1 MTENVNRMMVNPPV
15 FPSGIVESGMTG
27 DGEERITSLEIATM
41 TNKLHKNVMQSI
53 RKMEAAWIKVNGLG
67 FKLVNY
73 QDQKG
78 ETRPC
83 YSLTKRESLYIATK
97 FNDEARAKLVL
108 RWEELEIKHREQV
121 QAEQMKPQQS
131 FLQDKLTVAN
141 WVMDSLRYSD
151 AARLQLV
158 SQIAE
163 PYGVPVPDYVHAPNG
178 ASHAVSELLKER
190 GVELSA
196 IKFNKL
202 ALAAGLL
209 EEKTRKGAHGK
220 VHKYYSVT
228 EKGLEYALND
238 IYKDVL
244 DKPFQSG
251 MTTSLGRCW
260 KSSVT
265 SHLVKEICLQA
276 VRHTRT
282 TVVIMIYNREGGEGV
297 MRSPLFLW

>member
-15 FPSGIVESGMTG
+15 FPSSSVNAGEAGG
-27 DGEERITSLEIATM
+27 NEERITSLEIATM

-53 RKMEAAWIKVNGLG
+53 RKMEVAWVKVNGLG

-97 FNDEARAKLVL
+97 FNDEARAKLIL
-108 RWEELEIKHREQV
+108 RWEELEIKHREQAQAKM
-121 QAEQMKPQQS
+121 QAEQVKPQQS

-158 SQIAE
+158 SQITK

-178 ASHAVSELLKER
+178 ASHAVSKLLKER

-209 EEKTRKGAHGK
+209 EEKTRKGTNGK

-228 EKGLEYALND
+228 EKGLVYALND
-238 IYKDVL
+238 IYKDVPGQTIPKWYDNKFGEVL
-244 DKPFQSG
+244 EIIG
-251 MTTSLGRCW
+251 Y
-260 KSSVT
+260 KSSEQT
-265 SHLVKEICLQA
+265 DMFAS
-276 VRHTRT
+276 
-282 TVVIMIYNREGGEGV
+282 GEAHN
-297 MRSPLFLW
+297 

>member
-15 FPSGIVESGMTG
+15 FPSGSVKSGMTG
-27 DGEERITSLEIATM
+27 DGEERITSLEIAEM
-41 TNKLHKNVMQSI
+41 ANKRHSDVMRSI
-53 RKMEAAWIKVNGLG
+53 RNMEKAWLQVNGRN
-67 FKLVNY
+67 FALVDY

-78 ETRPC
+78 EYRPC
-83 YSLTKRESLYIATK
+83 YSLTKKESLYIATK
-97 FNDEARAKLVL
+97 FDDVMRAKLIN
-108 RWEELEIKHREQV
+108 RWEELENKHREQV

-158 SQIAE
+158 SHIAE

-209 EEKTRKGAHGK
+209 EEKTRKGTHGK

-238 IYKDVL
+238 IYKDVPGQTIPKWYDNKFGEVL
-244 DKPFQSG
+244 EIIGYKPSSQGDMFASG
-251 MTTSLGRCW
+251 ET
-260 KSSVT
+260 
-265 SHLVKEICLQA
+265 H
-276 VRHTRT
+276 
-282 TVVIMIYNREGGEGV
+282 
-297 MRSPLFLW
+297 

>member
-15 FPSGIVESGMTG
+15 FPSSSVNAGEAGG
-27 DGEERITSLEIATM
+27 NEERITSLEIATM

-53 RKMEAAWIKVNGLG
+53 RKMEVAWVKVNGLG

-97 FNDEARAKLVL
+97 FNDEARAKLIL
-108 RWEELEIKHREQV
+108 RWEELEIKHREQAQAKM
-121 QAEQMKPQQS
+121 QAEQVKPQQS

-158 SQIAE
+158 SQIAK

-190 GVELSA
+190 DVELSA

-238 IYKDVL
+238 IYKDVPGQTIPKWYDNKFVEVL
-244 DKPFQSG
+244 EIIGYKPSSQGDMFASG
-251 MTTSLGRCW
+251 ET
-260 KSSVT
+260 
-265 SHLVKEICLQA
+265 H
-276 VRHTRT
+276 
-282 TVVIMIYNREGGEGV
+282 
-297 MRSPLFLW
+297 

>member
-15 FPSGIVESGMTG
+15 FPSGSVKSGMTG
-27 DGEERITSLEIATM
+27 DGEERITSLEIAEM
-41 TNKLHKNVMQSI
+41 ANKRHSDVMRSI
-53 RKMEAAWIKVNGLG
+53 RNMEKAWLQVNGRN
-67 FKLVNY
+67 FALVDY

-78 ETRPC
+78 EYRPC
-83 YSLTKRESLYIATK
+83 YSLTKKESLYIATK
-97 FNDEARAKLVL
+97 FDDVMRAKLIN
-108 RWEELEIKHREQV
+108 RWEELENKHREQV

-190 GVELSA
+190 DVELSA

-238 IYKDVL
+238 IYKDVPGQTIPKWYDNKFGEVL
-244 DKPFQSG
+244 EIIGYKP
-251 MTTSLGRCW
+251 
-260 KSSVT
+260 SS
-265 SHLVKEICLQA
+265 QGDMFA
-276 VRHTRT
+276 
-282 TVVIMIYNREGGEGV
+282 NGETH
-297 MRSPLFLW
+297 

>member
-15 FPSGIVESGMTG
+15 FPSGSVKSGMTG
-27 DGEERITSLEIATM
+27 DGEERITSLEIAEM
-41 TNKLHKNVMQSI
+41 ANKRHSDVMRSI
-53 RKMEAAWIKVNGLG
+53 RNMEKAWLQVNGRN
-67 FKLVNY
+67 FALVDY

-78 ETRPC
+78 EYRPC
-83 YSLTKRESLYIATK
+83 YSLTKKESLYIATK
-97 FNDEARAKLVL
+97 FDDVMRAKLIN
-108 RWEELEIKHREQV
+108 RWEELENKHREQV

-190 GVELSA
+190 DVELSA

-238 IYKDVL
+238 IYKDVPGQTIPKWYDNKFVEVL
-244 DKPFQSG
+244 EIIGYKPSSQGDMFASG
-251 MTTSLGRCW
+251 ET
-260 KSSVT
+260 
-265 SHLVKEICLQA
+265 H
-276 VRHTRT
+276 
-282 TVVIMIYNREGGEGV
+282 
-297 MRSPLFLW
+297 

>member
-15 FPSGIVESGMTG
+15 FPSSSVNAGEAGG
-27 DGEERITSLEIATM
+27 NEERITSLEIATM

-53 RKMEAAWIKVNGLG
+53 RKMEVAWVKVNGLG

-97 FNDEARAKLVL
+97 FNDEARAKLIL
-108 RWEELEIKHREQV
+108 RWEELEIKHREQAQAKM
-121 QAEQMKPQQS
+121 QAEQVKPQQS

-158 SQIAE
+158 SQIAK
-163 PYGVPVPDYVHAPNG
+163 PYGVPVPDYIHAPNG

-190 GVELSA
+190 GVVLSA

-209 EEKTRKGAHGK
+209 EEKTRKGTNGK

-228 EKGLEYALND
+228 EKGLVYALND
-238 IYKDVL
+238 IYKDVPEQTIPKWYDNKFGEVL
-244 DKPFQSG
+244 EIIG
-251 MTTSLGRCW
+251 Y
-260 KSSVT
+260 KSSEQT
-265 SHLVKEICLQA
+265 DMFAS
-276 VRHTRT
+276 
-282 TVVIMIYNREGGEGV
+282 GEAHN
-297 MRSPLFLW
+297 

>member
-1 MTENVNRMMVNPPV
+1 MTEKVNRMMVNPPV
-15 FPSGIVESGMTG
+15 FPSGSVKFGMTG
-27 DGEERITSLEIATM
+27 DGEERITSLEIAEM
-41 TNKLHKNVMQSI
+41 ANKRHSDVMRSI
-53 RKMEAAWIKVNGLG
+53 RNMEKAWLQVNGRN
-67 FKLVNY
+67 FALVDY

-78 ETRPC
+78 EYRPC
-83 YSLTKRESLYIATK
+83 YSLTKKESLYIATK
-97 FNDEARAKLVL
+97 FDDVMRAKLIN

-121 QAEQMKPQQS
+121 QSEQMKPQQS

-209 EEKTRKGAHGK
+209 EEKTRKGTHGK

-238 IYKDVL
+238 IYKDVPGQTIPKWYDNKFGEVL
-244 DKPFQSG
+244 EIIGYKPSSQGDMFASG
-251 MTTSLGRCW
+251 ET
-260 KSSVT
+260 
-265 SHLVKEICLQA
+265 H
-276 VRHTRT
+276 
-282 TVVIMIYNREGGEGV
+282 
-297 MRSPLFLW
+297 

>member
-1 MTENVNRMMVNPPV
+1 MTENVNRMMVNLPV
-15 FPSGIVESGMTG
+15 FPSGSVKSGMKG
-27 DGEERITSLEIATM
+27 DGEERITSLEIAEM
-41 TNKLHKNVMQSI
+41 ANKRHSDVMRSI
-53 RKMEAAWIKVNGLG
+53 RNMEKAWLQVNGRN
-67 FKLVNY
+67 FALVDY

-78 ETRPC
+78 EHRPC
-83 YSLTKRESLYIATK
+83 YSLTKKESLYIATK
-97 FNDEARAKLVL
+97 FDDVMRAKLIN

-209 EEKTRKGAHGK
+209 EEKTRKGTNSK

-228 EKGLEYALND
+228 EKGLVYALND
-238 IYKDVL
+238 IYKDVPGQTIPKWYDNKFEEVL
-244 DKPFQSG
+244 KIIG
-251 MTTSLGRCW
+251 Y
-260 KSSVT
+260 KSSKQVDMFA
-265 SHLVKEICLQA
+265 S
-276 VRHTRT
+276 
-282 TVVIMIYNREGGEGV
+282 GETH
-297 MRSPLFLW
+297 

>member
-1 MTENVNRMMVNPPV
+1 MIENVNRMMVNPPV
-15 FPSGIVESGMTG
+15 FPSGSVKSGMTG
-27 DGEERITSLEIATM
+27 DGEERITSLEIAEM
-41 TNKLHKNVMQSI
+41 ANKRHSDVMRSI
-53 RKMEAAWIKVNGLG
+53 RNMEKAWLQVNGRN
-67 FKLVNY
+67 FALVDY

-78 ETRPC
+78 EYRPC
-83 YSLTKRESLYIATK
+83 YSLTKKESLYIATK
-97 FNDEARAKLVL
+97 FDDVMRAKLIN
-108 RWEELEIKHREQV
+108 RWEELENKHREQV

-238 IYKDVL
+238 IYKDVPGQTIPKWYDNKFGEVL
-244 DKPFQSG
+244 EIIGYKPSSQGDMFASG
-251 MTTSLGRCW
+251 ET
-260 KSSVT
+260 
-265 SHLVKEICLQA
+265 H
-276 VRHTRT
+276 
-282 TVVIMIYNREGGEGV
+282 
-297 MRSPLFLW
+297 

>member
-15 FPSGIVESGMTG
+15 FPSGIVKSGMTG
-27 DGEERITSLEIATM
+27 DGEERITSLEIAELAG
-41 TNKLHKNVMQSI
+41 KPHADVLKAI
-53 RKMEAAWIKVNGLG
+53 RKMEEPWKKVAEGKFSLGYYLDANG
-67 FKLVNY
+67 
-73 QDQKG
+73 Q
-78 ETRPC
+78 ERPC
-83 YSLTKRESLYIATK
+83 YYLTKRESLYIATK

-121 QAEQMKPQQS
+121 QAKMQAEQVKPQQS

-190 GVELSA
+190 SVGLSA
-196 IKFNKL
+196 IKFNKM

-209 EEKTRKGAHGK
+209 EEKTRKGTHGK

-244 DKPFQSG
+244 GQTIPKWYDNKFEEVLEIIG
-251 MTTSLGRCW
+251 Y
-260 KSSVT
+260 KSSKQVDMFANSET
-265 SHLVKEICLQA
+265 H
-276 VRHTRT
+276 
-282 TVVIMIYNREGGEGV
+282 
-297 MRSPLFLW
+297 

>member
-15 FPSGIVESGMTG
+15 FPSGSVKSGMTG
-27 DGEERITSLEIATM
+27 DGEERITSLEIAELAG
-41 TNKLHKNVMQSI
+41 KPHADVLKAI
-53 RKMEAAWIKVNGLG
+53 RKMEEPWKKVAEGNFSLGYYLDANG
-67 FKLVNY
+67 
-73 QDQKG
+73 Q
-78 ETRPC
+78 ERPC
-83 YSLTKRESLYIATK
+83 YYLTKRESLYIATK

-108 RWEELEIKHREQV
+108 RWEELEINHREQV
-121 QAEQMKPQQS
+121 QAKMRAEQMKPQQS

-220 VHKYYSVT
+220 VPST
-228 EKGLEYALND
+228 
-238 IYKDVL
+238 IPSQRKDWSML
-244 DKPFQSG
+244 
-251 MTTSLGRCW
+251 
-260 KSSVT
+260 
-265 SHLVKEICLQA
+265 
-276 VRHTRT
+276 
-282 TVVIMIYNREGGEGV
+282 
-297 MRSPLFLW
+297 

>member
-15 FPSGIVESGMTG
+15 FPSGSVKSGMTG
-27 DGEERITSLEIATM
+27 DGEERITSLEIAEM
-41 TNKLHKNVMQSI
+41 ANKRHSDVMRSI
-53 RKMEAAWIKVNGLG
+53 RNMEKAWLQVNGRN
-67 FKLVNY
+67 FALVDY

-78 ETRPC
+78 EYRPC
-83 YSLTKRESLYIATK
+83 YSLTKKESLYIATK
-97 FNDEARAKLVL
+97 FDDVMRAKLIN
-108 RWEELEIKHREQV
+108 RWEELENKHREQV

-158 SQIAE
+158 SHIAE

-209 EEKTRKGAHGK
+209 EEKTRKGTHGK

-228 EKGLEYALND
+228 EKGLVYALND
-238 IYKDVL
+238 IYKDVPGQTIPKWYDNKFGEVL
-244 DKPFQSG
+244 EIIGYKPSSQGDMFASG
-251 MTTSLGRCW
+251 ET
-260 KSSVT
+260 
-265 SHLVKEICLQA
+265 H
-276 VRHTRT
+276 
-282 TVVIMIYNREGGEGV
+282 
-297 MRSPLFLW
+297 

>member
-15 FPSGIVESGMTG
+15 FQSSSVNAGEAGG
-27 DGEERITSLEIATM
+27 NEERITSLEIATM

-53 RKMEAAWIKVNGLG
+53 RKMEVAWVKVNGLG

-97 FNDEARAKLVL
+97 FNDEARAKLIL
-108 RWEELEIKHREQV
+108 RWEELEIKHREQAQAKM
-121 QAEQMKPQQS
+121 QAEQVKPQQS

-158 SQIAE
+158 SQIAK

-209 EEKTRKGAHGK
+209 EEKTRKGTNGK

-228 EKGLEYALND
+228 EKGLVYALND
-238 IYKDVL
+238 IYKDVPGQTIPKWYDNKFGEVL
-244 DKPFQSG
+244 EIIG
-251 MTTSLGRCW
+251 Y
-260 KSSVT
+260 KSSEQT
-265 SHLVKEICLQA
+265 DMFAS
-276 VRHTRT
+276 
-282 TVVIMIYNREGGEGV
+282 GEAHN
-297 MRSPLFLW
+297 

>member
-15 FPSGIVESGMTG
+15 FPSSSVNAGEAGG
-27 DGEERITSLEIATM
+27 NEERITSLEIATM

-53 RKMEAAWIKVNGLG
+53 RKMEVAWVKVNGLG

-83 YSLTKRESLYIATK
+83 YSLTKHESLYIATK
-97 FNDEARAKLVL
+97 FNDEARAKLIL
-108 RWEELEIKHREQV
+108 RWEELEIKHREQAQAKM
-121 QAEQMKPQQS
+121 QAEQVKPQQS

-158 SQIAE
+158 SQIAK

-209 EEKTRKGAHGK
+209 EEKTRKGTNGK

-228 EKGLEYALND
+228 EKGLVYALND
-238 IYKDVL
+238 IYKDVPGQTIPKWYDNKFGEVL
-244 DKPFQSG
+244 EIIG
-251 MTTSLGRCW
+251 Y
-260 KSSVT
+260 KSSEQT
-265 SHLVKEICLQA
+265 DMFAS
-276 VRHTRT
+276 
-282 TVVIMIYNREGGEGV
+282 GEAHN
-297 MRSPLFLW
+297 

>member
-15 FPSGIVESGMTG
+15 FPSSSVNAGEAGG
-27 DGEERITSLEIATM
+27 NEERITSLEIATM
-41 TNKLHKNVMQSI
+41 TNKLHKNVMRSI
-53 RKMEAAWIKVNGLG
+53 RKMEVAWVKVNGLG
-67 FKLVNY
+67 FELVNY

-97 FNDEARAKLVL
+97 FNDEARAKLIL
-108 RWEELEIKHREQV
+108 RWEELEIKHREQAQAKM

-190 GVELSA
+190 GAELSA

-209 EEKTRKGAHGK
+209 EEKTRKGTHGK

-238 IYKDVL
+238 IYKDVPGQTIPKWYDNKFGEVL
-244 DKPFQSG
+244 EIIGYKPSSQGDMFASG
-251 MTTSLGRCW
+251 ET
-260 KSSVT
+260 
-265 SHLVKEICLQA
+265 H
-276 VRHTRT
+276 
-282 TVVIMIYNREGGEGV
+282 
-297 MRSPLFLW
+297 

>member
-15 FPSGIVESGMTG
+15 FPSGSVKSGMTG
-27 DGEERITSLEIATM
+27 DGEERITSLEIAEM
-41 TNKLHKNVMQSI
+41 ANKRHSDVMRSI
-53 RKMEAAWIKVNGLG
+53 RNMEKAWLQVNGRN
-67 FKLVNY
+67 FALVDD

-78 ETRPC
+78 EYRPC
-83 YSLTKRESLYIATK
+83 YSLTKKESLYIATK
-97 FNDEARAKLVL
+97 FDDVMRAKLIN
-108 RWEELEIKHREQV
+108 RWEELENKHREQV

-238 IYKDVL
+238 IYKDVPGQTIPKWYDNKFGEVL
-244 DKPFQSG
+244 EIIGYKPSSQGDMFASG
-251 MTTSLGRCW
+251 ET
-260 KSSVT
+260 
-265 SHLVKEICLQA
+265 H
-276 VRHTRT
+276 
-282 TVVIMIYNREGGEGV
+282 
-297 MRSPLFLW
+297 

>member
-15 FPSGIVESGMTG
+15 FPSSSVNAGEAGG
-27 DGEERITSLEIATM
+27 NEERITSLEIATM

-53 RKMEAAWIKVNGLG
+53 RKMEVAWVKVNGLG

-97 FNDEARAKLVL
+97 FNDEARAKLIL
-108 RWEELEIKHREQV
+108 RWEELEIKHREQAQAKM
-121 QAEQMKPQQS
+121 QAEQVKPQQS
-131 FLQDKLTVAN
+131 FLQDKLAVAN

-158 SQIAE
+158 SQIAK

-209 EEKTRKGAHGK
+209 EEKTRKGTNGK

-228 EKGLEYALND
+228 EKGLVYALND
-238 IYKDVL
+238 IYKDVPGQTIPKWYDNKFGEVL
-244 DKPFQSG
+244 EIIG
-251 MTTSLGRCW
+251 Y
-260 KSSVT
+260 KSSEQT
-265 SHLVKEICLQA
+265 DMFAS
-276 VRHTRT
+276 
-282 TVVIMIYNREGGEGV
+282 GEAHN
-297 MRSPLFLW
+297 

>member
-15 FPSGIVESGMTG
+15 FPSGSVKSGMTG
-27 DGEERITSLEIATM
+27 DGEERITSLEIAEM
-41 TNKLHKNVMQSI
+41 ANKRHSDVMRSI
-53 RKMEAAWIKVNGLG
+53 RNMEKAWLQVNGRN
-67 FKLVNY
+67 FALVDY

-78 ETRPC
+78 EYRPC
-83 YSLTKRESLYIATK
+83 YSLTKKESLYIATK
-97 FNDEARAKLVL
+97 FDDVMRAKLIN
-108 RWEELEIKHREQV
+108 RWEELENKHREQV

-190 GVELSA
+190 DVELSA

-238 IYKDVL
+238 IYKDVPGQTIPHWY
-244 DKPFQSG
+244 DSKFG
-251 MTTSLGRCW
+251 EVLGIIGY
-260 KSSVT
+260 KSSKQVDMFA
-265 SHLVKEICLQA
+265 S
-276 VRHTRT
+276 
-282 TVVIMIYNREGGEGV
+282 GETH
-297 MRSPLFLW
+297 

>member
-15 FPSGIVESGMTG
+15 FPSGSFNAGEAGG
-27 DGEERITSLEIATM
+27 NEERITSLDIATM

-53 RKMEAAWIKVNGLG
+53 RKMEAAWVKVNGLG

-97 FNDEARAKLVL
+97 FNDEARAKLIL
-108 RWEELEIKHREQV
+108 RWEELEIKHREQAQTKM

-190 GVELSA
+190 GVVLSA
-196 IKFNKL
+196 IKFNKM

-209 EEKTRKGAHGK
+209 EEKTRKGTHGK

-238 IYKDVL
+238 IYKDVPGQTIPKWYDNKFEEVL
-244 DKPFQSG
+244 EIIGYKPSKQVDMFA
-251 MTTSLGRCW
+251 
-260 KSSVT
+260 SSET
-265 SHLVKEICLQA
+265 H
-276 VRHTRT
+276 
-282 TVVIMIYNREGGEGV
+282 
-297 MRSPLFLW
+297 

>member
-15 FPSGIVESGMTG
+15 FPSGSVKSGMTG
-27 DGEERITSLEIATM
+27 DGEERITSLEIAEM
-41 TNKLHKNVMQSI
+41 ANKRHSDVMRSI
-53 RKMEAAWIKVNGLG
+53 RNMEKAWLQVNGRN
-67 FKLVNY
+67 FALVDY

-78 ETRPC
+78 EYRPC
-83 YSLTKRESLYIATK
+83 YSLTKKESLYIATK
-97 FNDEARAKLVL
+97 FDDVMRAKLIN
-108 RWEELEIKHREQV
+108 RWEELENKHREQV

-163 PYGVPVPDYVHAPNG
+163 PYGVPVPDYVHAPSG

-190 GVELSA
+190 DVELSA

-238 IYKDVL
+238 IYKDVPGQTIPKWYDNKFGEVL
-244 DKPFQSG
+244 ETIGYKPSSQGDMFASG
-251 MTTSLGRCW
+251 ET
-260 KSSVT
+260 
-265 SHLVKEICLQA
+265 H
-276 VRHTRT
+276 
-282 TVVIMIYNREGGEGV
+282 
-297 MRSPLFLW
+297 

>member
-15 FPSGIVESGMTG
+15 FPSSSANAGEAGG
-27 DGEERITSLEIATM
+27 NEERITSLEIATM

-53 RKMEAAWIKVNGLG
+53 RKMEVAWVKVNGLG

-97 FNDEARAKLVL
+97 FNDEARAKLIL
-108 RWEELEIKHREQV
+108 RWEELEIKHREQAQAKM
-121 QAEQMKPQQS
+121 QAEQVKPQQS

-158 SQIAE
+158 SQIAN

-209 EEKTRKGAHGK
+209 EEKTRKGTNGK

-228 EKGLEYALND
+228 EKGLVYALND
-238 IYKDVL
+238 IYKDVPGQTIPKWYDNKFGEVL
-244 DKPFQSG
+244 EIIG
-251 MTTSLGRCW
+251 Y
-260 KSSVT
+260 KSSEQT
-265 SHLVKEICLQA
+265 DMFAS
-276 VRHTRT
+276 
-282 TVVIMIYNREGGEGV
+282 GEAHN
-297 MRSPLFLW
+297 

>member
-15 FPSGIVESGMTG
+15 FPSGSVKSGMTG
-27 DGEERITSLEIATM
+27 DGEERITSLEIAEM
-41 TNKLHKNVMQSI
+41 ANKRHSDVMRSI
-53 RKMEAAWIKVNGLG
+53 RNMEKAWLQVNGRN
-67 FKLVNY
+67 FALVDY

-78 ETRPC
+78 EHRPC
-83 YSLTKRESLYIATK
+83 YSLTKKESLYIATK
-97 FNDEARAKLVL
+97 FDDVMRAKLIN

-190 GVELSA
+190 GVVLSA
-196 IKFNKL
+196 IKFNKM
-202 ALAAGLL
+202 ALTAGLL
-209 EEKTRKGAHGK
+209 EEKTRKGTHGK

-228 EKGLEYALND
+228 EKGLVYALND
-238 IYKDVL
+238 IYKDVPGQTIPKWYDNKFEEVL
-244 DKPFQSG
+244 EIIGYKPSKQVDMFA
-251 MTTSLGRCW
+251 
-260 KSSVT
+260 SSET
-265 SHLVKEICLQA
+265 H
-276 VRHTRT
+276 
-282 TVVIMIYNREGGEGV
+282 
-297 MRSPLFLW
+297 

>member
-15 FPSGIVESGMTG
+15 FPSGSVKSGMTG
-27 DGEERITSLEIATM
+27 DGEERITSLEIAEM
-41 TNKLHKNVMQSI
+41 ANKRHSDVMRSI
-53 RKMEAAWIKVNGLG
+53 RNMEKAWLQVNGRN
-67 FKLVNY
+67 FALVDY

-78 ETRPC
+78 EYRPC
-83 YSLTKRESLYIATK
+83 YSLTKKESLYIATK
-97 FNDEARAKLVL
+97 FDDVMRAKLIN
-108 RWEELEIKHREQV
+108 RWEELENKHREKV

-190 GVELSA
+190 DVELSA

-238 IYKDVL
+238 IYKDVPGQTIPKWYDNKFGEVL
-244 DKPFQSG
+244 EIIGYKPSSQGDMFASG
-251 MTTSLGRCW
+251 ET
-260 KSSVT
+260 
-265 SHLVKEICLQA
+265 H
-276 VRHTRT
+276 
-282 TVVIMIYNREGGEGV
+282 
-297 MRSPLFLW
+297 

>member
-15 FPSGIVESGMTG
+15 FPSGIVKSGMTG
-27 DGEERITSLEIATM
+27 DGEERITSLEIAEM
-41 TNKLHKNVMQSI
+41 ANKRHSDVMRSI
-53 RKMEAAWIKVNGLG
+53 RNMEKAWLQVNGRN
-67 FKLVNY
+67 FALVDY

-78 ETRPC
+78 EHRPC
-83 YSLTKRESLYIATK
+83 YSLTKKESLYIATK
-97 FNDEARAKLVL
+97 FDDVMRAKLIN
-108 RWEELEIKHREQV
+108 RGEELEIKHREQV
-121 QAEQMKPQQS
+121 QSEQMTQQS

-209 EEKTRKGAHGK
+209 EEKTRKGTHGK

-238 IYKDVL
+238 IYKDVPGQTIPKWYDNKFGEVL
-244 DKPFQSG
+244 EIIGYKPSSQGDMFASG
-251 MTTSLGRCW
+251 ET
-260 KSSVT
+260 
-265 SHLVKEICLQA
+265 H
-276 VRHTRT
+276 
-282 TVVIMIYNREGGEGV
+282 
-297 MRSPLFLW
+297 

>member
-15 FPSGIVESGMTG
+15 FPSGIVKSGMTG
-27 DGEERITSLEIATM
+27 DGEERITSLEIAEM
-41 TNKLHKNVMQSI
+41 ANKRHSDVMRSI
-53 RKMEAAWIKVNGLG
+53 RNMEKAWLQVNGRN
-67 FKLVNY
+67 FALVDY

-78 ETRPC
+78 EHRPC
-83 YSLTKRESLYIATK
+83 YSLTKKESLYIATK
-97 FNDEARAKLVL
+97 FDDVMRAKLIN

-121 QAEQMKPQQS
+121 QSEQMKPQQS

-209 EEKTRKGAHGK
+209 EEKTRKGTHGK

-238 IYKDVL
+238 IYKDVPGQTIPKWYDNKFWEVL
-244 DKPFQSG
+244 EIIGYKPSSQGDMFASG
-251 MTTSLGRCW
+251 ET
-260 KSSVT
+260 
-265 SHLVKEICLQA
+265 H
-276 VRHTRT
+276 
-282 TVVIMIYNREGGEGV
+282 
-297 MRSPLFLW
+297 

>member
-15 FPSGIVESGMTG
+15 FPSGSVKSGMTG
-27 DGEERITSLEIATM
+27 DGEERITSLEIAEM
-41 TNKLHKNVMQSI
+41 ANKRHSDVMRSI
-53 RKMEAAWIKVNGLG
+53 RNMEKAWLQVNGRN
-67 FKLVNY
+67 FALVDY

-78 ETRPC
+78 EHRPC
-83 YSLTKRESLYIATK
+83 YSLTKKESLYIATK
-97 FNDEARAKLVL
+97 FDDVMRAKLIN

-190 GVELSA
+190 GVVLSA

-209 EEKTRKGAHGK
+209 EEKTRKGTNGK

-228 EKGLEYALND
+228 EKGLVYALND
-238 IYKDVL
+238 IYKDVPGQTIPKWYDNKFGEVL
-244 DKPFQSG
+244 EIIG
-251 MTTSLGRCW
+251 Y
-260 KSSVT
+260 KSSEQT
-265 SHLVKEICLQA
+265 DMFAS
-276 VRHTRT
+276 
-282 TVVIMIYNREGGEGV
+282 GETHN
-297 MRSPLFLW
+297 

>member
-1 MTENVNRMMVNPPV
+1 MTENVNRMMVNLPV
-15 FPSGIVESGMTG
+15 FPSGSFNAGEAGG
-27 DGEERITSLEIATM
+27 NEERITSLEIATM

-53 RKMEAAWIKVNGLG
+53 RKMEAAWVKVNGLG

-97 FNDEARAKLVL
+97 FNDEARAKLIL
-108 RWEELEIKHREQV
+108 RWEELEIKHREQAQAKM

-190 GVELSA
+190 GVVLSA
-196 IKFNKL
+196 IKFNKM

-209 EEKTRKGAHGK
+209 EEKTRKGTHGK

-228 EKGLEYALND
+228 EKGLVYALND
-238 IYKDVL
+238 IYKDVPGQTIPKWYDNKFEEVL
-244 DKPFQSG
+244 EIIGYKPSKQVDMFA
-251 MTTSLGRCW
+251 
-260 KSSVT
+260 SSET
-265 SHLVKEICLQA
+265 H
-276 VRHTRT
+276 
-282 TVVIMIYNREGGEGV
+282 
-297 MRSPLFLW
+297 

>member
-1 MTENVNRMMVNPPV
+1 MAENVNRMMVNPPV
-15 FPSGIVESGMTG
+15 FPSGSVKSGMTG
-27 DGEERITSLEIATM
+27 DGEERITSLEIAEM
-41 TNKLHKNVMQSI
+41 ANKRHSDVMRSI
-53 RKMEAAWIKVNGLG
+53 RNMEKAWLQVNGRN
-67 FKLVNY
+67 FALVDY

-78 ETRPC
+78 EYRPC
-83 YSLTKRESLYIATK
+83 YSLTKKESLYIATK
-97 FNDEARAKLVL
+97 FDDVMRAKLIN
-108 RWEELEIKHREQV
+108 RWEELENKHREQV
-121 QAEQMKPQQS
+121 QAEQMNPQQS

-163 PYGVPVPDYVHAPNG
+163 PYGVPVPDYVHATNG

-190 GVELSA
+190 DVELSA

-238 IYKDVL
+238 IYKDVPGQTIPKWYDNKFEKVL
-244 DKPFQSG
+244 EIIG
-251 MTTSLGRCW
+251 Y
-260 KSSVT
+260 KSSKQVDMFA
-265 SHLVKEICLQA
+265 S
-276 VRHTRT
+276 
-282 TVVIMIYNREGGEGV
+282 GETH
-297 MRSPLFLW
+297 

>member
-15 FPSGIVESGMTG
+15 FPSSSVNAGEAGG
-27 DGEERITSLEIATM
+27 NEERITSLEIATM

-53 RKMEAAWIKVNGLG
+53 RKMEVAWVKVNGLG

-97 FNDEARAKLVL
+97 FNDEARAKLIL
-108 RWEELEIKHREQV
+108 RWEELEIKHREQAQAKM
-121 QAEQMKPQQS
+121 QAEQVKPQQS

-158 SQIAE
+158 SQIAK

-190 GVELSA
+190 GVVLSA

-209 EEKTRKGAHGK
+209 EEKTRKGTNGK

-228 EKGLEYALND
+228 EKGLVYALND
-238 IYKDVL
+238 IYKDVPGQTIPKWYDNKFGEVL
-244 DKPFQSG
+244 EIIG
-251 MTTSLGRCW
+251 Y
-260 KSSVT
+260 KSSEQT
-265 SHLVKEICLQA
+265 DMFAS
-276 VRHTRT
+276 
-282 TVVIMIYNREGGEGV
+282 GETH
-297 MRSPLFLW
+297 

>member
-15 FPSGIVESGMTG
+15 FPSSSVNAGEAGG
-27 DGEERITSLEIATM
+27 NEERITSLEIATM

-53 RKMEAAWIKVNGLG
+53 RKMEVAWVKVNGLG

-97 FNDEARAKLVL
+97 FNDEARAKLIL
-108 RWEELEIKHREQV
+108 RWEELEIKHREQAQAKM
-121 QAEQMKPQQS
+121 QAEQVKPQQS

-158 SQIAE
+158 SQIAK

-190 GVELSA
+190 GVVLSA

-209 EEKTRKGAHGK
+209 EEKTRKGTNGK

-228 EKGLEYALND
+228 EKGLVYALND
-238 IYKDVL
+238 IYKDVPGQTIPKWYDNKFGEVL
-244 DKPFQSG
+244 EIIG
-251 MTTSLGRCW
+251 Y
-260 KSSVT
+260 KSSEQMDMFA
-265 SHLVKEICLQA
+265 S
-276 VRHTRT
+276 
-282 TVVIMIYNREGGEGV
+282 GEAHN
-297 MRSPLFLW
+297 

>member
-15 FPSGIVESGMTG
+15 FPSGSVKSGMTG
-27 DGEERITSLEIATM
+27 DGEERITSLEIAEM
-41 TNKLHKNVMQSI
+41 ANKRHSDVMRSI
-53 RKMEAAWIKVNGLG
+53 RNMEKAWLQVNGRN
-67 FKLVNY
+67 FALVDY

-78 ETRPC
+78 EYRPC
-83 YSLTKRESLYIATK
+83 YSLTKKESLYIATK
-97 FNDEARAKLVL
+97 FDDVMRAKLIN
-108 RWEELEIKHREQV
+108 RWEELENKHREQV

-190 GVELSA
+190 DFELSA

-238 IYKDVL
+238 IYKDVPGQTIPKWYDNKFGEVL
-244 DKPFQSG
+244 EIIGYKPSSQGDMFASG
-251 MTTSLGRCW
+251 ET
-260 KSSVT
+260 
-265 SHLVKEICLQA
+265 H
-276 VRHTRT
+276 
-282 TVVIMIYNREGGEGV
+282 
-297 MRSPLFLW
+297 

>member
-15 FPSGIVESGMTG
+15 FPSGSVKSGTTG
-27 DGEERITSLEIATM
+27 DGEERITSLEIAEM
-41 TNKLHKNVMQSI
+41 ANKRHSDVMRSI
-53 RKMEAAWIKVNGLG
+53 RNMEKAWLQVNGRN
-67 FKLVNY
+67 FALVDY

-78 ETRPC
+78 EHRPC
-83 YSLTKRESLYIATK
+83 YSLTKKESLYIATK
-97 FNDEARAKLVL
+97 FDDVMRAKLIN

-121 QAEQMKPQQS
+121 QAKMQAEQMKPQQS

-190 GVELSA
+190 NVGLSA
-196 IKFNKL
+196 IKFNKM

-209 EEKTRKGAHGK
+209 EEKTRKGTHGK
-220 VHKYYSVT
+220 IHKYYSVT

-238 IYKDVL
+238 IYKDVPGQTIPKWYDNKFDEVL
-244 DKPFQSG
+244 EIIGYKPSKQVDMFASG
-251 MTTSLGRCW
+251 ET
-260 KSSVT
+260 
-265 SHLVKEICLQA
+265 H
-276 VRHTRT
+276 
-282 TVVIMIYNREGGEGV
+282 
-297 MRSPLFLW
+297 

>member
-15 FPSGIVESGMTG
+15 FPSSSVNAGEAGG
-27 DGEERITSLEIATM
+27 NEERITSLEIATM

-53 RKMEAAWIKVNGLG
+53 RKMEVAWVKVNGLG

-97 FNDEARAKLVL
+97 FNDEARAKLIL
-108 RWEELEIKHREQV
+108 RWEELEIKHREQAQAKM
-121 QAEQMKPQQS
+121 QAEQVKPQQS

-158 SQIAE
+158 SQIAK

-209 EEKTRKGAHGK
+209 EEKTRKGTNGK

-228 EKGLEYALND
+228 EKGLVYALND
-238 IYKDVL
+238 IYKDVPGQTIPKWYDNKFGEVL
-244 DKPFQSG
+244 EIIG
-251 MTTSLGRCW
+251 Y
-260 KSSVT
+260 KSS
-265 SHLVKEICLQA
+265 EQA
-276 VRHTRT
+276 D
-282 TVVIMIYNREGGEGV
+282 MFASGEAHN
-297 MRSPLFLW
+297 

>member
-1 MTENVNRMMVNPPV
+1 MTEKVNRMMVNPPV
-15 FPSGIVESGMTG
+15 FPSGSVKFGMTG
-27 DGEERITSLEIATM
+27 DGEERITSLEIAEM
-41 TNKLHKNVMQSI
+41 ANKRHSDVMRSI
-53 RKMEAAWIKVNGLG
+53 RNMEKAWLQVNGRN
-67 FKLVNY
+67 FALVDY

-78 ETRPC
+78 EHRPC
-83 YSLTKRESLYIATK
+83 YSLTKKESLYIATK
-97 FNDEARAKLVL
+97 FDDVMRAKLIN

-121 QAEQMKPQQS
+121 QSEQMKPQQS

-209 EEKTRKGAHGK
+209 EEKTRKGTHGK

-238 IYKDVL
+238 IYKDVPGQTIPKWYDNKFGEVL
-244 DKPFQSG
+244 EIIGYKPSSQGDMFASG
-251 MTTSLGRCW
+251 ET
-260 KSSVT
+260 
-265 SHLVKEICLQA
+265 H
-276 VRHTRT
+276 
-282 TVVIMIYNREGGEGV
+282 
-297 MRSPLFLW
+297 

>member
-1 MTENVNRMMVNPPV
+1 M
-15 FPSGIVESGMTG
+15 
-27 DGEERITSLEIATM
+27 EEIIKKETMTSLEIAEVTGR
-41 TNKLHKNVMQSI
+41 NHKDVMRSI
-53 RKMEAAWIKVNGLG
+53 REMEEAWIKVNGRK
-67 FKLVNY
+67 FALVEY
-73 QDQKG
+73 KDAKG
-78 ETRPC
+78 EMRPC
-83 YSLTKRESLYIATK
+83 YSLSKTECLYIATK

-238 IYKDVL
+238 IYKDV
-244 DKPFQSG
+244 PGQ
-251 MTTSLGRCW
+251 T
-260 KSSVT
+260 
-265 SHLVKEICLQA
+265 IP
-276 VRHTRT
+276 
-282 TVVIMIYNREGGEGV
+282 Y
-297 MRSPLFLW
+297 